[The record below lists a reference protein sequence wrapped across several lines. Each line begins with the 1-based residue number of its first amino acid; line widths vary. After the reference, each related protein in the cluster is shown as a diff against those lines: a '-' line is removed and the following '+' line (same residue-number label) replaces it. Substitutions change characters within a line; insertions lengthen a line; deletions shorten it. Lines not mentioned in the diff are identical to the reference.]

1 MKAVSWAGC
10 DGCQQGA
17 ALETESLMSLRFDT
31 NVLAGTDTVKASFET
46 APNPSG
52 IHRGMKTRIFYCLH
66 ACKDPECLSLCVTD
80 DTYAA

>member
-17 ALETESLMSLRFDT
+17 ALETESLMLRFDT

-46 APNPSG
+46 AQTLQASPEERFEKLEDF
-52 IHRGMKTRIFYCLH
+52 I
-66 ACKDPECLSLCVTD
+66 ACVLAFT
-80 DTYAA
+80 